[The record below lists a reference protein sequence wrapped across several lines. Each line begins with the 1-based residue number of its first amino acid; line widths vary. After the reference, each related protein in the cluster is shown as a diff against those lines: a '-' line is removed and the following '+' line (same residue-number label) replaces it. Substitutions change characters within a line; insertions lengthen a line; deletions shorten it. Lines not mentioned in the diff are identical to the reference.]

1 MENNSLPSFDEDN
14 LSESLAENQLYDF
27 INNQPVKDTPV
38 ERVLQVVARS
48 LVDEYEFDHTQ
59 LQRDHTVLY
68 EVFDEHNK
76 TSKVRRKI
84 DIAVFAEGANRDDQ
98 AKIIRACIVQAPG
111 TKASDPRKGVYLL
124 EEVLGGL
131 PACVFGLWTNGTDLV
146 FKQKLTGDL
155 RLEPDYDDLYDL
167 PGSVPL
173 LACMIIFTA
182 TRD

>member
-98 AKIIRACIVQAPG
+98 AKIIRACIVQAPAL
-111 TKASDPRKGVYLL
+111 K
-124 EEVLGGL
+124 
-131 PACVFGLWTNGTDLV
+131 PATHAREFTCWKRCWAGCLHAC
-146 FKQKLTGDL
+146 
-155 RLEPDYDDLYDL
+155 
-167 PGSVPL
+167 
-173 LACMIIFTA
+173 LACGPTA
-182 TRD
+182 PIWSLSRS